1 MFTGLIREIAS
12 VKSFDGKRLRLQA
25 TYRPRIGDSVAVN
38 GVCLSVT
45 KLYDDGFEVEI
56 GDETKNVVAIENFQ
70 NKVHIEPAMR
80 LGDRVEGHIVQGHVD
95 CVGTITKII
104 RGTNSTDFYIQAPK
118 TCLKFII
125 PKGSIAVDGVSLTVN
140 EVYDDSFRL
149 TIIPI
154 TLRHT
159 LFGDY
164 KVGRRVNIET
174 DMFARYLYHLF
185 AKEKAMSWED
195 IEKIQALF

>member
-1 MFTGLIREIAS
+1 MFTGLIREIAA
-12 VKSFDGKRLRLQA
+12 VKGFDGRRLRLQA
-25 TYRPRIGDSVAVN
+25 AYRPRIGDSIAVN

-56 GDETKNVVAIENFQ
+56 GDETKNVVAIENFK

-80 LGDRVEGHIVQGHVD
+80 LGDRLEGHIVQGHVD
-95 CVGTITKII
+95 CVGTITKIV
-104 RGTNSTDFYIQAPK
+104 RGTNSTDFYIKAPK
-118 TCLKFII
+118 TCLKFIV
-125 PKGSIAVDGVSLTVN
+125 PKGSIAIDGVSLTVN

-149 TIIPI
+149 TVIPI

-164 KVGRRVNIET
+164 QVGRRVNIET